1 MLCMKC
7 GSSAE
12 KGFTTDVTDLGNCL
26 VIVRHVP
33 CYKCS
38 ECDEVIYTA
47 DVVKKLEQIVEKA
60 KELMQ
65 EISIDDFKTENDRND
80 FIEMISEEI
89 GFIESLVSELT
100 ETINKKVLE
109 RLRH

>member
-1 MLCMKC
+1 MLNISDFQKMNQL
-7 GSSAE
+7 E
-12 KGFTTDVTDLGNCL
+12 KIAITKHGKDRMEERGITTDVTDLGNCL

-47 DVVKKLEQIVEKA
+47 DVVKKLEQIAEKA

-65 EISIDDFKTENDRND
+65 EISIVDYDR
-80 FIEMISEEI
+80 
-89 GFIESLVSELT
+89 VA
-100 ETINKKVLE
+100 
-109 RLRH
+109 